1 MKIVVLDGN
10 ALNPGDLSWNE
21 LQETGDVTIYERT
34 PRELVRE
41 RIADADAVFTN
52 KTVIKAEHLEGADR
66 LKYIGVLA
74 TGYEQVDLQAAKEHG
89 IIVTNVPNYGTEAVA
104 QYAIALL
111 LELCHHIGDHSAEVK
126 KGRWERSKE
135 WCFWNKP
142 MIELLGKTMGII
154 GYGRIGRQVSKIAQA
169 IGMKVMA
176 VNSKVTENYEEDGV
190 LRCNLDHLLKHS
202 DVISLHCPLFPE
214 TRDMINKDSIA
225 KMKDGVLLINNARG
239 RLIVD
244 QDLAE
249 ALNSGKIKAAAL
261 DVVSREPIREDNPL
275 LSCSNVILT
284 PHISWTAKDTRNRL
298 LSIAVE
304 NFKAFLKGSPVHV
317 VNQ

>member
-126 KGRWERSKE
+126 KGSWERSKE

-284 PHISWTAKDTRNRL
+284 PHISWAAKDTRNRL